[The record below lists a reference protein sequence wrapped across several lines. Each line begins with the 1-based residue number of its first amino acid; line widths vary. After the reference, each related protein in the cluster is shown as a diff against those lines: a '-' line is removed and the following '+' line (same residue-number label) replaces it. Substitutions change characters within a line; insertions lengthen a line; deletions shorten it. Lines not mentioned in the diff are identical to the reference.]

1 MFQPN
6 KKTNLNEGRNVTDG
20 LFTYGGFPRIL
31 NEGKK
36 LAKKDYDKDGKLET
50 SEEEHRGA
58 VDRAIK
64 AKKGMMKEEFDEVD
78 MNVIEDLLEELFD
91 EEDMD
96 IIIEA
101 AEKKKWIQKAIK
113 KEGSLRKT
121 LKAKKGE
128 KIPEKKLEAAAK
140 KGGKTGKRA
149 RLALTLKKLN
159 ENVTRMF
166 NDADDSDLNDEKIA
180 TQPDAITW
188 NGDYPSESYKTVALA
203 ARDIGDQL
211 LGMHRQ
217 YEIKHGRN
225 YMQRANFMQ
234 QPEVVDLL
242 RKRAAAQKAVEAHPH
257 HAEAQKGNP
266 SRRMAQ
272 LSPQEQARHDEES
285 VRGTPFYIDPDTKK
299 PVYGKR
305 PSGGGLGT

>member
-91 EEDMD
+91 AEDMD
-96 IIIEA
+96 LIIEA

-128 KIPEKKLEAAAK
+128 NIPEKKLEAAAK

-159 ENVTRMF
+159 EESEQVPHISKWIRGGRPG
-166 NDADDSDLNDEKIA
+166 SSVL
-180 TQPDAITW
+180 
-188 NGDYPSESYKTVALA
+188 YPSQGLKDLYDALETEQQRPKGQKDVAKIQ
-203 ARDIGDQL
+203 DIFAK
-211 LGMHRQ
+211 
-217 YEIKHGRN
+217 IK
-225 YMQRANFMQ
+225 
-234 QPEVVDLL
+234 
-242 RKRAAAQKAVEAHPH
+242 AHPH
-257 HAEAQKGNP
+257 NDEFINQGRETERLMRGGSMKG
-266 SRRMAQ
+266 S
-272 LSPQEQARHDEES
+272 L
-285 VRGTPFYIDPDTKK
+285 
-299 PVYGKR
+299 
-305 PSGGGLGT
+305 GG